1 MSKEFKTVNDDYTK
15 KIETSVKLIE
25 EYKVLAIDFLK
36 ESDEGMRKKISN
48 KRARALT
55 LSLEKLS
62 KKIKKNLTD
71 ICKDGKGYRSSSV
84 KHQKEM

>member
-15 KIETSVKLIE
+15 KIEASVKLIE

-55 LSLEKLS
+55 LNLEKLS